1 MASKDWSPVLR
12 LNAHGVAR
20 SLGDLEAEI
29 MEIIWRTD
37 AGLTIRDVS
46 ERIGRPLSFNT
57 VMTVMNILMKKGLLA
72 RTGSRRSYVYRAAL
86 GREEFVTHLAQQV
99 FRGLLEDFGDLAA
112 AGFIEASDVIDEV
125 QLNSLL
131 ERMRESARDKTSG
144 RERSDAGTE

>member
-1 MASKDWSPVLR
+1 MTFKNWSPVLR

-20 SLGDLEAEI
+20 GLGDLEAEI
-29 MEIIWRTD
+29 MEVVWRQD
-37 AGLTIRDVS
+37 GDLTIRDVCDG
-46 ERIGRPLSFNT
+46 IGRPLSFNT
-57 VMTVMNILMKKGLLA
+57 VMTVMNILMKKGLLV
-72 RTGSRRSYVYRAAL
+72 RSGSRRSYVYRAAL